1 MNDFPTANSGSRGG
15 LKFKHIMLL
24 LLLAFAGGG
33 VATWWLAN
41 KYGAPTPPVAADAV
55 ETGSNSAAPSAG
67 NVAPV
72 QPSSVATPQQGDGQ
86 VMPVYVTDSTISGD
100 AVRGE
105 GLLLTYAVR
114 RTLDNGAPLGYLAEQ
129 LQLRFGATQPQAVA
143 SVVSAAQAPVTLE
156 MLQNE
161 LNGLSPVLLNGTPDA
176 SMWATVKRELSQLFV
191 LRKDDVA
198 SLAPSQRLMRA
209 QVLVEAGKLPA
220 AMQEVASLPG
230 ASAAQSWLLR
240 AKRYNDTRKALD
252 RLEQM
257 ALIRPVVVP
266 VPAPPPIE
274 VPPPETEAPTP

>member
-1 MNDFPTANSGSRGG
+1 MNDFPTANSASRRG

-33 VATWWLAN
+33 LAMWWLAD
-41 KYGAPTPPVAADAV
+41 KYGVSTPAV
-55 ETGSNSAAPSAG
+55 TGDTAETGNNIAAPSSG

-72 QPSSVATPQQGDGQ
+72 QSPPLAVPQQGDGQ

-143 SVVSAAQAPVTLE
+143 TVVSAAQAPVTRE
-156 MLQNE
+156 MLANE
-161 LNGLSPVLLNGTPDA
+161 LNGLAPVLLNGTQDTD
-176 SMWATVKRELSQLFV
+176 MWASVKKELSQLFV
-191 LRKDDVA
+191 LRKDGAA

-209 QVLVEAGKLPA
+209 QVLVEAGMLPD
-220 AMQEVASLPG
+220 AMKEVGALPG

-240 AKRYNDTRKALD
+240 AKRYNDARKALD

-266 VPAPPPIE
+266 VAAPPPVE
-274 VPPPETEAPTP
+274 VPKPETDAPTP